1 MLAFSVLIIVK
12 FSIHM
17 TCFSTVKTIQG
28 IKFIFITK
36 DELTKTQESL
46 GDRFAKAITI
56 PNTKNYHEFIPLR
69 ENTIA
74 MKYCS
79 NDQEVATTFSFSN
92 EDKVSD
98 TVNSNESYENV
109 KALYFLAAIMI
120 ITSGLV

>member
-1 MLAFSVLIIVK
+1 
-12 FSIHM
+12 M

-28 IKFIFITK
+28 VKFIFITK

-56 PNTKNYHEFIPLR
+56 PSTKNYHEFIPLS